1 MCNLVSKCQYV
12 HEHARFLRS
21 AIFIFSPGKADNPGC
36 LLALTGIYFY
46 ANFFSKLAIKS
57 IKSNPSKSC
66 CYKRK
71 AHLGWFI
78 PLFFGII
85 SLKEYKCS
93 DGYQYILGQLI
104 TKIIH
109 AWWLSVR
116 HCQYKLTAVYAP
128 LTFHRWAKLFKAKLK
143 DKFPFQF
150 FKSSKNFPFPLKFW
164 QNYLIDWAEKGASWW
179 TAAKKVN
186 LISSDCNHQQWQPFS
201 KHTLQPCSSP
211 TRYVRYV
218 RVCCGIG
225 WT

>member
-46 ANFFSKLAIKS
+46 ANFFSQLAIKS

-71 AHLGWFI
+71 VHLGWFN

-85 SLKEYKCS
+85 SLKEYQCL

-109 AWWLSVR
+109 AWWLSVG

-128 LTFHRWAKLFKAKLK
+128 LTFQCNGRKNFSKPSWNTNFRSSFSNHPKT
-143 DKFPFQF
+143 FPFLWSF
-150 FKSSKNFPFPLKFW
+150 DKTTW
-164 QNYLIDWAEKGASWW
+164 
-179 TAAKKVN
+179 
-186 LISSDCNHQQWQPFS
+186 
-201 KHTLQPCSSP
+201 
-211 TRYVRYV
+211 
-218 RVCCGIG
+218 
-225 WT
+225 

>member
-116 HCQYKLTAVYAP
+116 HWSIQTDCSLCTFDFSSLGKTFQSKAERQISVPVFQIIQKLSLSSEV
-128 LTFHRWAKLFKAKLK
+128 LTKLL
-143 DKFPFQF
+143 DRL
-150 FKSSKNFPFPLKFW
+150 SGEGS
-164 QNYLIDWAEKGASWW
+164 
-179 TAAKKVN
+179 
-186 LISSDCNHQQWQPFS
+186 
-201 KHTLQPCSSP
+201 
-211 TRYVRYV
+211 
-218 RVCCGIG
+218 
-225 WT
+225 